1 MRCALYFGSFN
12 PLHIGHAAIAM
23 HVLNSPDTDEFRFIL
38 SPHNPLKDPD
48 TLRDAQERWEKL
60 ERTVQRMNSPAGQD
74 ELAAI
79 IAAYTGTAR
88 TPSLPPG
95 KKFTASD
102 VEFHLP
108 EPLYTY
114 NTLTYLQ
121 QKEPDTRFI
130 LIIGADN
137 LAIIEKWH
145 QWKKIL
151 SQFEVWVYP
160 RTGYDTPSL
169 YKKYGTHYLDAPL
182 IDISS
187 TQIRQDP
194 EWKKWEF

>member
-23 HVLNSPDTDEFRFIL
+23 YVLNAPDIDEFRFVL
-38 SPHNPLKDPD
+38 SPHNPMKDLD
-48 TLRDAQERWEKL
+48 TLRDAQQRWEKL
-60 ERTVQRMNSPAGQD
+60 KRAVERMNSPAGRD
-74 ELAAI
+74 ELASIITAYAHATLCPAI
-79 IAAYTGTAR
+79 
-88 TPSLPPG
+88 PPG
-95 KKFTASD
+95 KKFKASN

-121 QKEPDTRFI
+121 QKEPETHFI

-145 QWKKIL
+145 RWKELL

-160 RTGYDTPSL
+160 RTGCDTPAL
-169 YKKYGTHYLDAPL
+169 CKKYGTHYLDAPL

-187 TQIRQDP
+187 TQIRQNPD
-194 EWKKWEF
+194 WKKWEF

>member
-23 HVLNSPDTDEFRFIL
+23 HVLNSPDIDEFRFIL
-38 SPHNPLKDPD
+38 SPHNPLKDLD
-48 TLRDAQERWEKL
+48 TLRDAQERWKKL
-60 ERTVQRMNSPAGQD
+60 KRTVKRMNSPAGWG
-74 ELAAI
+74 ELAAS

-88 TPSLPPG
+88 IPQLSPE
-95 KKFTASD
+95 KRFTASD

-108 EPLYTY
+108 EPLYTCH
-114 NTLTYLQ
+114 TLTYLQ
-121 QKEPDTRFI
+121 QQEPETRFI

-145 QWKKIL
+145 QWKDIL
-151 SQFEVWVYP
+151 SMFEVWVYP

-169 YKKYGTHYLDAPL
+169 CKKYGVRYINAPL

-187 TQIRQDP
+187 TQIRRYP